1 MNIMGMGLMELAVV
15 LLVAFLVLGPGR
27 SIDMAKRT
35 GRILGDLRRTFNEVT
50 DAISAEEQAPPAGRG
65 PSEYAPPAGG
75 VPSNDE
81 DRQRSHAQQPPPGVP
96 SRPDLPDETSTTETT
111 KTTE

>member
-35 GRILGDLRRTFNEVT
+35 GKVLGDLRHTFSEVT
-50 DAISAEEQAPPAGRG
+50 DAISTEE
-65 PSEYAPPAGG
+65 
-75 VPSNDE
+75 
-81 DRQRSHAQQPPPGVP
+81 RQRSHTQQPPPGVP
-96 SRPDLPDETSTTETT
+96 SRPDLPDDEPSAPSGDEQ
-111 KTTE
+111 EPQSSPSREENGRR